1 MDNAIGLVNLDI
13 SASEADDRAA
23 LAELATQHGCRL
35 ATVITVDQDT
45 FMPTTLIAHTAH
57 TLGAV
62 VILAPSPAHFGSAA
76 KALALACTL
85 IAPQTVIPRTP
96 GWSPYR

>member
-1 MDNAIGLVNLDI
+1 MDNALGLVNLGI
-13 SASEADDRAA
+13 SASEADDRAT

-62 VILAPSPAHFGSAA
+62 VILAPSMDHFGSAA
-76 KALALACTL
+76 KALTLACTL
-85 IAPQTVIPRTP
+85 IAPRTILPRSS